1 MKKDEFVVCVAE
13 KLEKHKKE
21 IGEVLDCIC
30 EMLVDVLKKG
40 DEVVLPIGKFVVKT
54 RAAREGVNP
63 ATGAKVKIPAKVVPA
78 FKPNKKMKDAIGA

>member
-1 MKKDEFVVCVAE
+1 VVLVAD
-13 KLEKHKKE
+13 KMEKHKKE
-21 IGEVLDCIC
+21 IGDILDCIC
-30 EMLVDVLKKG
+30 DQIVAVLKKG
-40 DEVVLPIGKFVVKT
+40 DEIVLPVGKFEVKK